1 MNPPLASG
9 GLSFVPVNRILHT
22 HGLAAA
28 LSGGNGPSDQVVR
41 GDMRILATA
50 GRRLIVAFILA
61 LLWAV
66 TALWAVPTLIRSA
79 YAGESLAVLNR
90 LIQGQANTPVDAY
103 LEDWQRFAW
112 NATWIVVVLA
122 ALAITIAYLA
132 RRMRELNRIDRH
144 RSSAF
149 QWHDVLVLAIWTGTV
164 AGLAEAVNGIVRH
177 RIQHLPTGEVVS
189 AELFWLV
196 PLAAATTF
204 LALGLLIIALDR
216 ILPARFKVLRIAPA
230 LFAGLAVYSLFRALG
245 VGLANIAVIVLASG
259 VAVVTMRAFAKYP
272 GSIRWM
278 IRRTTPWMIGGLVA
292 WAIIIPLWRR
302 AVESRII
309 AALPDAAP
317 DAPNVLVII
326 WDTARALN
334 LSLYGYERE
343 TTPEL
348 ERLAA
353 RGAAFERAF
362 STSSWSL
369 PSHASIFTGRYPPEM
384 SVGRQIPLN
393 DRHPTLAEVLGR
405 RGYATGGFTA
415 NLFYGSSD
423 YGIARG
429 FSWYDARPAI
439 NGTVIAHTW
448 WLSRTSVQHLRNKI
462 GRRGHMLRRRAQHV
476 NRALLDWTSR
486 HTDRPF
492 FAVVNHFDAHEP
504 YLPPEPFN
512 LAFSTTQPRYWF
524 ADEEPFL
531 SAEILSELK
540 DAYDSSIRYL
550 DHELSRLL
558 RTLEES
564 GELENTLIIV
574 TSDHGEEFGEHGVD
588 HFGHARSAYAASLLV
603 PLVVVYPPV
612 IAQGVRVRDP
622 VSIRD
627 IPATVMDV
635 LGAADS
641 HPFPGTSL
649 ARYANG
655 KVTEDE
661 RAEPRLSTVARHP
674 WGDEDSRWPAARSDL
689 FSIVAGDLH
698 YIVHGKNE
706 ELLYDLSTDVFEQR
720 NLVDSAEVAPTLA
733 RLRFVLDSMVRSEDG
748 SWRVRAVR

>member
-1 MNPPLASG
+1 M
-9 GLSFVPVNRILHT
+9 R
-22 HGLAAA
+22 
-28 LSGGNGPSDQVVR
+28 VV
-41 GDMRILATA
+41 ATA
-50 GRRLIVAFILA
+50 RRRLIVALTLA

-66 TALWAVPTLIRSA
+66 LALWAVPALIRSA

-90 LIQGQANTPVDAY
+90 LIQGQANTPVESY

-112 NATWIVVVLA
+112 NATWIFVTLA
-122 ALAITIAYLA
+122 ALAVTVAYLA
-132 RRMRELNRIDRH
+132 RRMRELNRSDQY

-149 QWHDVLVLAIWTGTV
+149 QWHDVLVLAIWTGIV

-177 RIQHLPTGEVVS
+177 RIRHLPTGEVVS

-204 LALGLLIIALDR
+204 LALGLLLIAFDR
-216 ILPARFKVLRIAPA
+216 VLPARFKVLRFAPA

-278 IRRTTPWMIGGLVA
+278 IRRTTPWMVGGLIV
-292 WAIIIPLWRR
+292 WATMIPLWRR
-302 AVESRII
+302 AIEARVI

-317 DAPNVLVII
+317 GAPNILIII

-353 RGAAFERAF
+353 RGATFERAF

-393 DRHPTLAEVLGR
+393 DRHPTLAEELAR
-405 RGYATGGFTA
+405 RGYVTGGFTA

-448 WLSRTSVQHLRNKI
+448 WLSRTSVQRLRNRI
-462 GRRGHMLRRRAQHV
+462 GKRGHMLRRRAQHV
-476 NRALLDWTSR
+476 NGALLDWTSR
-486 HTDRPF
+486 HADRPF

-531 SAEILSELK
+531 SVEALSELK

-558 RTLEES
+558 RTLEQS
-564 GELENTLIIV
+564 GELENTVIIL
-574 TSDHGEEFGEHGVD
+574 TSDHGEEFGEHGLD

-612 IAQGVRVRDP
+612 IAQGVRVRDQ

-627 IPATVMDV
+627 IPATVMDA
-635 LGAADS
+635 LGVADS
-641 HPFPGTSL
+641 HPFPGISL

-655 KVTEDE
+655 TVTDEE

-674 WGDEDSRWPAARSDL
+674 WGDEDSKWPAARRDL
-689 FSIVAGDLH
+689 FSIVDGDLH
-698 YIVHGKNE
+698 YIVHGKDE

-720 NLVDSAEVAPTLA
+720 NLADSAELAPTLA

-748 SWRVRAVR
+748 SWRVRAAR